1 MAYKVDAKQ
10 AFNETIIISGRG
22 WKKLKIKVSISTDAL
37 VNKAKPL
44 AEELMKTGKAYSA
57 EIGNDAEKFKSF
69 TDSLDAMFVFV
80 FGAANYKKV
89 LKYYNGEYLEMAA
102 DLTPFVRDCVIPA
115 AVKSVSDR
123 ARS

>member
-10 AFNETIIISGRG
+10 AFNETVIISGRG

-37 VNKAKPL
+37 ISRAKPL

-57 EIGNDAEKFKSF
+57 EIGNDAEKFKAF
-69 TDSLDAMFVFV
+69 TDSLDAMFKLI
-80 FGAANYKKV
+80 FGEKNYQKV

-102 DLTPFVRDCVIPA
+102 DLTPFVRDCVVPA

>member
-1 MAYKVDAKQ
+1 MAYKIETKS
-10 AFNETIIISGRG
+10 AFNETVIISGHG

-57 EIGNDAEKFKSF
+57 EMGNDAEKFKAF
-69 TDSLDAMFVFV
+69 TDSLDAMFALI
-80 FGAANYKKV
+80 FGAKSYQKV

-123 ARS
+123 ARL

>member
-1 MAYKVDAKQ
+1 MAYRIESKS
-10 AFNETIIISGRG
+10 AFNETVIISGRG
-22 WKKLKIKVSISTDAL
+22 WSNLKVKVSISTDAL

-57 EIGNDAEKFKSF
+57 EIGDAPEKFVAF
-69 TDSLDAMFVFV
+69 TKALDAMFALI
-80 FGAANYKKV
+80 FGAKNYQKV

-115 AVKSVSDR
+115 AVKTASDR
-123 ARS
+123 ARL

>member
-1 MAYKVDAKQ
+1 MAYNINAKN
-10 AFNETIIISGRG
+10 AFNETVIISGHG
-22 WKKLKIKVSISTDAL
+22 WKKLKVNVSISTDAL

-44 AEELMKTGKAYSA
+44 AEKLMETGKAYSA
-57 EIGNDAEKFKSF
+57 DIGNDAAKFKAF
-69 TDSLDAMFVFV
+69 TDSLDAMFQFV
-80 FGAANYKKV
+80 FGAKNYQKV
-89 LKYYNGEYLEMAA
+89 LKYYGGEYLEMAA